1 MFWYKGPAFKAM
13 KINTIINRYIVAQ
26 LFPPFLL
33 NIVFLVFVFLMTRIL
48 EITNLIVNY
57 KISLLDVVKMMVYT
71 MPFFLEFVIPMSVMM
86 SILLTFLRLSGDN
99 EIVALKAGGVSLRGL
114 LPPVLFFCIVGT
126 LLTAVMAI
134 YGLPWGRMSAK
145 ALAIEVAQA
154 HVDIALKPRTFND
167 SFDKVMLYVSSID
180 RSKNSLEDV
189 FIEDQRT
196 ANIVSTVVAPEG
208 RLFREADGANVHLRL
223 FNGIINRVD
232 LKEKSVHSIHFD
244 TYDIA
249 LNVKKAAALAHGG
262 PKDEEE
268 MSLAELRAYI
278 KNAKKRDDQYW
289 LTVMEWHKKF
299 SLPFSCMVLGI
310 LAIPL
315 GIQSRMANRSFGIS
329 LGLAFFLFYYIML
342 SAGWVFGEAGL
353 YPPIIGM
360 WVPNVV
366 TGILGCYLFAR
377 AARER
382 SIGIGIIIE
391 LIDKIKQH
399 VLK

>member
-1 MFWYKGPAFKAM
+1 MR
-13 KINTIINRYIVAQ
+13 INTIINRYIVGQ

-33 NIVFLVFVFLMTRIL
+33 NIVFLTFVFLMTRIL
-48 EITNLIVNY
+48 DITNLIVNY
-57 KISLLDVVKMMVYT
+57 KISLWDVVKMMAYT

-99 EIVALKAGGVSLRGL
+99 EIVALKAGGVSLYGL
-114 LPPVLFFCIVGT
+114 LPPVFFFCIVGT
-126 LLTAVMAI
+126 LLTAFMAI
-134 YGLPWGRMSAK
+134 YGLPWGRMAAK

-167 SFDKVMLYVSSID
+167 SFDNVMLYVSSIN
-180 RSKNSLEDV
+180 RSEKTLKDV

-196 ANIVSTVVAPEG
+196 VDIVSTVVAPKG
-208 RLFREADGANVHLRL
+208 RLYQDEAKASVHLRL
-223 FNGIINRVD
+223 FNGLINRVD
-232 LKEKSVHSIHFD
+232 LKDKSVHNIKFD

-249 LNVKKAAALAHGG
+249 LDVKKAAALVHGG

-278 KNAKKRDDQYW
+278 KAAKKRDNQYY

-299 SLPFSCMVLGI
+299 SLPFSCIALGL

-315 GIQSRMANRSFGIS
+315 GIQSHTANRSFGIS
-329 LGLAFFLFYYIML
+329 LGLAFFLIYYIML
-342 SAGWVFGEAGL
+342 SAGWVFGEAGV
-353 YPPIIGM
+353 YPPVVGM
-360 WVPNVV
+360 WVPNLV
-366 TGILGCYLFAR
+366 TGGLGAVLFLR

-391 LIDKIKQH
+391 LMEKIKSR
-399 VLK
+399 LPF